1 MELNMGGDDD
11 RIEESSVRL
20 MASSNDGIVDGVG
33 GGESRWVD
41 GSEVDSESP
50 PWSLLDENDSGQ
62 GYGSMRRRLV
72 KKPKR
77 VDSFDVEAM
86 EIAGAHHRHSKDLSV
101 WQNLALAFQTLG
113 VVYGDMGTS
122 PLYVFTDVFS
132 KVPIRSEVDVLGAL
146 SLVIYTI
153 ALIPLAKYVFIVL
166 KANDNGEGGT
176 FALYSLIC
184 RHAKVNMLPNRQPA
198 DENIS
203 SYRLKLP
210 TPELER
216 ALNIKET
223 LEKRSSLKTLLLLLV
238 LTGTSMVIGDGIL
251 TPAMSVMSAVSGL
264 QGEVSGFGTSAVVI
278 VSIIILLG
286 LFSIQRFGT
295 GKVGFMFAPVLA
307 LWFFSLG
314 AIGIYNLVKYDIS
327 VLKALNP
334 AYIYFF
340 FKKNSSAAWSALGG
354 CVLCITGAEAM
365 FADLGHF
372 SVQSVQI
379 AFTCVVFPCLLLAYM
394 GQASYL
400 MKYPDSASR
409 IFYDSVPGSL
419 FWPIFVIATLA
430 ATIASQAMISATFSC
445 VKQAMALG
453 CFPRLKIVH
462 TSRKLMGQIYIPVI
476 NYFLMIMCIIVVSIF
491 QNTTDIANA
500 YGIAEVGVMIV
511 STTLV
516 TLVMLLIWRTNL
528 FLALCFPLVFGSIE
542 LIYLSAVLSKILEG
556 GWLPLAFAS
565 FFLCVMYT
573 WNYGSVL
580 KYHSEVREKISMDFM
595 LELGSTLG
603 TVRVPGIGLL
613 YNELVQGVPS
623 IFGQFLLSLPAI
635 HSTIVFV
642 CIKYVPVPVVPQEE
656 RFLFRRVCPKD
667 YHMFRCVARYG
678 YKDVRKEGHH
688 VFEQLLVESLEK
700 FLRREAQDLAIESN
714 LNEYFDNVSERS
726 RDSGAAGDGTDEL
739 RIPLMQDQRP
749 EEPGSSISEETSPAF
764 PSSVVSLDEDPS
776 LEYELSALREAM
788 DSGFTYLLA
797 HGDVRAK
804 KNSVFFKKL
813 VINYFYAFLRNN
825 CRAGAANMSVPH
837 MNILQVGM
845 TYMDPTDFRGVS
857 GEVERLLRQIQVR
870 AHVLDWTSNG
880 SISGTESK
888 LVAGKIVLIKWVIVK
903 RSISTCESFPLRPI
917 MDLET
922 GVFQNH
928 VKRESWK
935 TVLTLAYQSLGVV
948 YGDLSTSP
956 LYVYKSTFAEDIQH
970 SETNEEIYGVLSFVF
985 WTLTLVPLLK
995 YVFIV
1000 LKADDNGEGG
1010 TFALYS
1016 LLCRHARINSL
1027 PNCQV
1032 ADEELYEYKRDAATT
1047 CLTPT
1052 TTFGSRLKS
1061 TLEKHRVLQRFLLLL
1076 ALIGTCMVIGDGV
1089 LTPALSDVEVP
1100 VACTILIGLFALQHY
1115 GTHRVGFLFAPVVL
1129 VWLMCISAIGIYN
1142 IIHWNPHVYQ
1152 ALSPYYMYKF
1162 LRKTQRGGWMSLGG
1176 ILLCI
1181 TGSEAMF
1188 ADLGHFSQLS
1198 IKIAFTSL
1206 VYPSLILAYMGQ
1218 AAYLSQ
1224 HHVIDNDY
1232 HIGFYVSVPG
1242 KLRWPV
1248 LVIAILAAV
1257 VGSQAIITG
1266 TFSIIKQCS
1275 ALGCFPRVKIVHTS
1289 SKIHGQIYIPEI
1301 NWTLMLLCLA
1311 VTIGFRDTKRL
1322 GNASG
1327 LAVITVMLVT
1337 TCLMSLV
1344 IVLCWHKSVFL
1355 AICFVCFFGTIEVL
1369 YFSASLIKFLEGAWV
1384 PIALSLIFLIVMCVW
1399 HYGILKTY
1407 EFDVQNKVSINWLLS
1422 LGPSLG
1428 IVRVRGIGLIH
1439 TELVSG
1445 IPAIFSHFV
1454 TNLPAFHEVLVFL
1467 CIKSV
1472 PVPHVRAKERFLVGH
1487 IGPRQY
1493 RLYRCIV
1500 RYGYRDVHKD
1510 DMEFEKDL
1518 VCSIAEYIRTG
1529 NAEPN
1534 GAKDE
1539 MESEDDKMT
1548 VVGTCCTHT
1557 DGIQLRE
1564 DDVDKIESAGTSEL
1578 REIKSSPVMQPR
1590 KRVRFIVPDSSKIN
1604 RDAREELQELV
1615 EAREAGI
1622 AYILG
1627 HCYVRAKQGS
1637 SMLKKL
1643 VINYGYEFL
1652 RRNSRAPAYTLSV
1665 PHASTLEVGMVYS
1678 V

>member
-1 MELNMGGDDD
+1 MAEESVVTDLPVKRPREDEENGASAATEAMETETNSNDCISSVIPGWFSEISPMWPGEAHSLKVEKILFQGKSDYQNVMVFQSSTYGKVLVLDGVIQLTERDECAYQEMITHLPLCSIANPKKVLVIGGGDGGVLREVARHSSVVQIDICEIDKMVVDVSKKFFPDVSVGYEDPRVTLHIGDGVAFLKAVPEGTYDAVIVDSSDPIGPAQELFEKPFFESIAKALRPGGVVSTQAESIWLHMNIIEDIVANCHQIFKGSVNYAWTTVPTYPSGMIGFMLCSTEGPAVDFKHPVNPIDSNDSQSKSKPLKFYNSELHTAAFCLPSFAKKITRNHWEEIWSFALLKNTTQKQYGVTPHNNNNTGPLGRTSNLSEDRLVNILFQFRNMEGDDD

-20 MASSNDGIVDGVG
+20 VGSSNDGIVDGG
-33 GGESRWVD
+33 GGGGFGESRWVD

-50 PWSLLDENDSGQ
+50 PWSLLDENDSGP

-72 KKPKR
+72 KKPRR

-86 EIAGAHHRHSKDLSV
+86 EIAGAHHHHSKDLSI

-113 VVYGDMGTS
+113 VVYGDLGTS

-153 ALIPLAKYVFIVL
+153 ALIPLAKYVFVVL

-184 RHAKVNMLPNRQPA
+184 RYAKVNMLPNRQPA

-203 SYRLKLP
+203 SFRLKLP

-223 LEKRSSLKTLLLLLV
+223 LEKRSSLKTVLLLLV

-264 QGEVSGFGTSAVVI
+264 QGEISGFGTSAVVV

-286 LFSIQRFGT
+286 LFNIQRFGT

-314 AIGIYNLVKYDIS
+314 AIGIYNLVKHDIS
-327 VLKALNP
+327 VLRALNP

-372 SVQSVQI
+372 SVQSIQI

-409 IFYDSVPGSL
+409 IFYDSVPESL
-419 FWPIFVIATLA
+419 FWPVFVIATLA
-430 ATIASQAMISATFSC
+430 AMIASQAMISATFSC

-462 TSRKLMGQIYIPVI
+462 TSRKLMGQIYIPII

-491 QNTTDIANA
+491 QSTTDIANA

-556 GWLPLAFAS
+556 GWVPLAFAM

-580 KYHSEVREKISMDFM
+580 KYQSEVREKISMDFM

-714 LNEYFDNVSERS
+714 LNEYFDDVSERS
-726 RDSGAAGDGTDEL
+726 RDSGAAGGHGTDEL
-739 RIPLMQDQRP
+739 RVPLMLDQRL
-749 EEPGSSISEETSPAF
+749 EDAGSSISEETSSAF
-764 PSSVVSLDEDPS
+764 PSSVMSLDEDPS

-804 KNSVFFKKL
+804 KNSFFFKKL
-813 VINYFYAFLRNN
+813 VINYFYAFLRKN

-845 TYMDPTDFRGVS
+845 TYMV
-857 GEVERLLRQIQVR
+857 
-870 AHVLDWTSNG
+870 
-880 SISGTESK
+880 
-888 LVAGKIVLIKWVIVK
+888 
-903 RSISTCESFPLRPI
+903 
-917 MDLET
+917 
-922 GVFQNH
+922 
-928 VKRESWK
+928 
-935 TVLTLAYQSLGVV
+935 
-948 YGDLSTSP
+948 
-956 LYVYKSTFAEDIQH
+956 
-970 SETNEEIYGVLSFVF
+970 
-985 WTLTLVPLLK
+985 
-995 YVFIV
+995 
-1000 LKADDNGEGG
+1000 
-1010 TFALYS
+1010 
-1016 LLCRHARINSL
+1016 
-1027 PNCQV
+1027 
-1032 ADEELYEYKRDAATT
+1032 
-1047 CLTPT
+1047 
-1052 TTFGSRLKS
+1052 
-1061 TLEKHRVLQRFLLLL
+1061 
-1076 ALIGTCMVIGDGV
+1076 
-1089 LTPALSDVEVP
+1089 
-1100 VACTILIGLFALQHY
+1100 
-1115 GTHRVGFLFAPVVL
+1115 
-1129 VWLMCISAIGIYN
+1129 
-1142 IIHWNPHVYQ
+1142 
-1152 ALSPYYMYKF
+1152 
-1162 LRKTQRGGWMSLGG
+1162 
-1176 ILLCI
+1176 
-1181 TGSEAMF
+1181 
-1188 ADLGHFSQLS
+1188 
-1198 IKIAFTSL
+1198 
-1206 VYPSLILAYMGQ
+1206 
-1218 AAYLSQ
+1218 
-1224 HHVIDNDY
+1224 
-1232 HIGFYVSVPG
+1232 
-1242 KLRWPV
+1242 
-1248 LVIAILAAV
+1248 
-1257 VGSQAIITG
+1257 
-1266 TFSIIKQCS
+1266 
-1275 ALGCFPRVKIVHTS
+1275 
-1289 SKIHGQIYIPEI
+1289 
-1301 NWTLMLLCLA
+1301 
-1311 VTIGFRDTKRL
+1311 
-1322 GNASG
+1322 
-1327 LAVITVMLVT
+1327 
-1337 TCLMSLV
+1337 
-1344 IVLCWHKSVFL
+1344 
-1355 AICFVCFFGTIEVL
+1355 
-1369 YFSASLIKFLEGAWV
+1369 
-1384 PIALSLIFLIVMCVW
+1384 
-1399 HYGILKTY
+1399 
-1407 EFDVQNKVSINWLLS
+1407 
-1422 LGPSLG
+1422 
-1428 IVRVRGIGLIH
+1428 
-1439 TELVSG
+1439 
-1445 IPAIFSHFV
+1445 
-1454 TNLPAFHEVLVFL
+1454 
-1467 CIKSV
+1467 
-1472 PVPHVRAKERFLVGH
+1472 
-1487 IGPRQY
+1487 
-1493 RLYRCIV
+1493 
-1500 RYGYRDVHKD
+1500 
-1510 DMEFEKDL
+1510 
-1518 VCSIAEYIRTG
+1518 
-1529 NAEPN
+1529 
-1534 GAKDE
+1534 
-1539 MESEDDKMT
+1539 
-1548 VVGTCCTHT
+1548 
-1557 DGIQLRE
+1557 
-1564 DDVDKIESAGTSEL
+1564 
-1578 REIKSSPVMQPR
+1578 
-1590 KRVRFIVPDSSKIN
+1590 
-1604 RDAREELQELV
+1604 
-1615 EAREAGI
+1615 
-1622 AYILG
+1622 
-1627 HCYVRAKQGS
+1627 
-1637 SMLKKL
+1637 
-1643 VINYGYEFL
+1643 
-1652 RRNSRAPAYTLSV
+1652 
-1665 PHASTLEVGMVYS
+1665 
-1678 V
+1678 

>member
-1 MELNMGGDDD
+1 MEGDDD

-20 MASSNDGIVDGVG
+20 VGSSNDGIVDGG
-33 GGESRWVD
+33 GGGGVGESRWVD

-50 PWSLLDENDSGQ
+50 PWSLLDENDSGP

-72 KKPKR
+72 KKPRR

-86 EIAGAHHRHSKDLSV
+86 EIAGAHHHHSKDLSI

-113 VVYGDMGTS
+113 VVYGDLGTS

-153 ALIPLAKYVFIVL
+153 ALIPLAKYVFVVL

-184 RHAKVNMLPNRQPA
+184 RYAKVNMLPNRQPA

-203 SYRLKLP
+203 SFRLKLP

-223 LEKRSSLKTLLLLLV
+223 LEKRSSLKTVLLLLV

-264 QGEVSGFGTSAVVI
+264 QGEISGFGTSAVVI

-286 LFSIQRFGT
+286 LFNIQRFGT

-314 AIGIYNLVKYDIS
+314 AIGIYNLVKHDIS
-327 VLKALNP
+327 VLRALNP

-372 SVQSVQI
+372 SVQSIQI

-409 IFYDSVPGSL
+409 IFYDSVPESL
-419 FWPIFVIATLA
+419 FWPVFVIATLA
-430 ATIASQAMISATFSC
+430 AMIASQAMISATFSC

-462 TSRKLMGQIYIPVI
+462 TSRKLMGQIYIPII

-491 QNTTDIANA
+491 QSTTDIANA

-556 GWLPLAFAS
+556 GWVPLAFAT

-580 KYHSEVREKISMDFM
+580 KYQSEVREKISMDFM

-714 LNEYFDNVSERS
+714 LNEYFDDVSEKS
-726 RDSGAAGDGTDEL
+726 RDSGAAGGHGTDEL
-739 RIPLMQDQRP
+739 RVPLMHDQRL
-749 EEPGSSISEETSPAF
+749 EDAGSSISGETSSAF
-764 PSSVVSLDEDPS
+764 PSSVMSLDEDPS

-804 KNSVFFKKL
+804 KNSFFFKKL
-813 VINYFYAFLRNN
+813 VINYFYAFLRKN

-845 TYMDPTDFRGVS
+845 TYMV
-857 GEVERLLRQIQVR
+857 
-870 AHVLDWTSNG
+870 
-880 SISGTESK
+880 
-888 LVAGKIVLIKWVIVK
+888 
-903 RSISTCESFPLRPI
+903 
-917 MDLET
+917 
-922 GVFQNH
+922 
-928 VKRESWK
+928 
-935 TVLTLAYQSLGVV
+935 
-948 YGDLSTSP
+948 
-956 LYVYKSTFAEDIQH
+956 
-970 SETNEEIYGVLSFVF
+970 
-985 WTLTLVPLLK
+985 
-995 YVFIV
+995 
-1000 LKADDNGEGG
+1000 
-1010 TFALYS
+1010 
-1016 LLCRHARINSL
+1016 
-1027 PNCQV
+1027 
-1032 ADEELYEYKRDAATT
+1032 
-1047 CLTPT
+1047 
-1052 TTFGSRLKS
+1052 
-1061 TLEKHRVLQRFLLLL
+1061 
-1076 ALIGTCMVIGDGV
+1076 
-1089 LTPALSDVEVP
+1089 
-1100 VACTILIGLFALQHY
+1100 
-1115 GTHRVGFLFAPVVL
+1115 
-1129 VWLMCISAIGIYN
+1129 
-1142 IIHWNPHVYQ
+1142 
-1152 ALSPYYMYKF
+1152 
-1162 LRKTQRGGWMSLGG
+1162 
-1176 ILLCI
+1176 
-1181 TGSEAMF
+1181 
-1188 ADLGHFSQLS
+1188 
-1198 IKIAFTSL
+1198 
-1206 VYPSLILAYMGQ
+1206 
-1218 AAYLSQ
+1218 
-1224 HHVIDNDY
+1224 
-1232 HIGFYVSVPG
+1232 
-1242 KLRWPV
+1242 
-1248 LVIAILAAV
+1248 
-1257 VGSQAIITG
+1257 
-1266 TFSIIKQCS
+1266 
-1275 ALGCFPRVKIVHTS
+1275 
-1289 SKIHGQIYIPEI
+1289 
-1301 NWTLMLLCLA
+1301 
-1311 VTIGFRDTKRL
+1311 
-1322 GNASG
+1322 
-1327 LAVITVMLVT
+1327 
-1337 TCLMSLV
+1337 
-1344 IVLCWHKSVFL
+1344 
-1355 AICFVCFFGTIEVL
+1355 
-1369 YFSASLIKFLEGAWV
+1369 
-1384 PIALSLIFLIVMCVW
+1384 
-1399 HYGILKTY
+1399 
-1407 EFDVQNKVSINWLLS
+1407 
-1422 LGPSLG
+1422 
-1428 IVRVRGIGLIH
+1428 
-1439 TELVSG
+1439 
-1445 IPAIFSHFV
+1445 
-1454 TNLPAFHEVLVFL
+1454 
-1467 CIKSV
+1467 
-1472 PVPHVRAKERFLVGH
+1472 
-1487 IGPRQY
+1487 
-1493 RLYRCIV
+1493 
-1500 RYGYRDVHKD
+1500 
-1510 DMEFEKDL
+1510 
-1518 VCSIAEYIRTG
+1518 
-1529 NAEPN
+1529 
-1534 GAKDE
+1534 
-1539 MESEDDKMT
+1539 
-1548 VVGTCCTHT
+1548 
-1557 DGIQLRE
+1557 
-1564 DDVDKIESAGTSEL
+1564 
-1578 REIKSSPVMQPR
+1578 
-1590 KRVRFIVPDSSKIN
+1590 
-1604 RDAREELQELV
+1604 
-1615 EAREAGI
+1615 
-1622 AYILG
+1622 
-1627 HCYVRAKQGS
+1627 
-1637 SMLKKL
+1637 
-1643 VINYGYEFL
+1643 
-1652 RRNSRAPAYTLSV
+1652 
-1665 PHASTLEVGMVYS
+1665 
-1678 V
+1678 

>member
-1 MELNMGGDDD
+1 MEGDDD

-20 MASSNDGIVDGVG
+20 VGSSNDGIVDGG
-33 GGESRWVD
+33 GGGGVGESRWVD

-50 PWSLLDENDSGQ
+50 PWSLLDENDSGP

-86 EIAGAHHRHSKDLSV
+86 EIAGAHHYHSKDLSI

-113 VVYGDMGTS
+113 VVYGDLGTS

-153 ALIPLAKYVFIVL
+153 ALIPLAKYVFVVL

-184 RHAKVNMLPNRQPA
+184 RYAKVNMLPNRQPA

-203 SYRLKLP
+203 SFRLKLP

-223 LEKRSSLKTLLLLLV
+223 LEKRSSLKTVLLLLV

-264 QGEVSGFGTSAVVI
+264 QGEISGFGTSAVVV

-286 LFSIQRFGT
+286 LFNIQRFGT

-314 AIGIYNLVKYDIS
+314 AIGIYNLVKHDIS

-372 SVQSVQI
+372 SVQSIQI

-409 IFYDSVPGSL
+409 IFYDSVPESL
-419 FWPIFVIATLA
+419 FWPVFVIATLA
-430 ATIASQAMISATFSC
+430 AMIASQAMISATFSC

-462 TSRKLMGQIYIPVI
+462 TSRKLMGQIYIPII

-491 QNTTDIANA
+491 RSTTDIANA

-556 GWLPLAFAS
+556 GWVPLAFAM

-580 KYHSEVREKISMDFM
+580 KYQSEVREKISMDFM

-714 LNEYFDNVSERS
+714 LNEYFDDVSERS
-726 RDSGAAGDGTDEL
+726 RDSGAAGGHGTDEL
-739 RIPLMQDQRP
+739 RVPLMHDQRL
-749 EEPGSSISEETSPAF
+749 EDAGSSISEETSSAF
-764 PSSVVSLDEDPS
+764 PSSVMSLDEDPS

-804 KNSVFFKKL
+804 KNSFFFKKL
-813 VINYFYAFLRNN
+813 VINYFYAFLRKN

-837 MNILQVGM
+837 MNILQVG
-845 TYMDPTDFRGVS
+845 DR
-857 GEVERLLRQIQVR
+857 
-870 AHVLDWTSNG
+870 
-880 SISGTESK
+880 
-888 LVAGKIVLIKWVIVK
+888 
-903 RSISTCESFPLRPI
+903 
-917 MDLET
+917 
-922 GVFQNH
+922 
-928 VKRESWK
+928 
-935 TVLTLAYQSLGVV
+935 
-948 YGDLSTSP
+948 
-956 LYVYKSTFAEDIQH
+956 
-970 SETNEEIYGVLSFVF
+970 
-985 WTLTLVPLLK
+985 
-995 YVFIV
+995 
-1000 LKADDNGEGG
+1000 
-1010 TFALYS
+1010 
-1016 LLCRHARINSL
+1016 
-1027 PNCQV
+1027 
-1032 ADEELYEYKRDAATT
+1032 
-1047 CLTPT
+1047 
-1052 TTFGSRLKS
+1052 
-1061 TLEKHRVLQRFLLLL
+1061 
-1076 ALIGTCMVIGDGV
+1076 
-1089 LTPALSDVEVP
+1089 
-1100 VACTILIGLFALQHY
+1100 
-1115 GTHRVGFLFAPVVL
+1115 
-1129 VWLMCISAIGIYN
+1129 
-1142 IIHWNPHVYQ
+1142 
-1152 ALSPYYMYKF
+1152 
-1162 LRKTQRGGWMSLGG
+1162 
-1176 ILLCI
+1176 
-1181 TGSEAMF
+1181 
-1188 ADLGHFSQLS
+1188 
-1198 IKIAFTSL
+1198 
-1206 VYPSLILAYMGQ
+1206 
-1218 AAYLSQ
+1218 
-1224 HHVIDNDY
+1224 
-1232 HIGFYVSVPG
+1232 
-1242 KLRWPV
+1242 
-1248 LVIAILAAV
+1248 
-1257 VGSQAIITG
+1257 
-1266 TFSIIKQCS
+1266 
-1275 ALGCFPRVKIVHTS
+1275 
-1289 SKIHGQIYIPEI
+1289 
-1301 NWTLMLLCLA
+1301 
-1311 VTIGFRDTKRL
+1311 
-1322 GNASG
+1322 
-1327 LAVITVMLVT
+1327 
-1337 TCLMSLV
+1337 
-1344 IVLCWHKSVFL
+1344 KSV
-1355 AICFVCFFGTIEVL
+1355 V
-1369 YFSASLIKFLEGAWV
+1369 
-1384 PIALSLIFLIVMCVW
+1384 
-1399 HYGILKTY
+1399 
-1407 EFDVQNKVSINWLLS
+1407 
-1422 LGPSLG
+1422 
-1428 IVRVRGIGLIH
+1428 
-1439 TELVSG
+1439 
-1445 IPAIFSHFV
+1445 
-1454 TNLPAFHEVLVFL
+1454 
-1467 CIKSV
+1467 
-1472 PVPHVRAKERFLVGH
+1472 
-1487 IGPRQY
+1487 
-1493 RLYRCIV
+1493 
-1500 RYGYRDVHKD
+1500 
-1510 DMEFEKDL
+1510 
-1518 VCSIAEYIRTG
+1518 
-1529 NAEPN
+1529 
-1534 GAKDE
+1534 
-1539 MESEDDKMT
+1539 
-1548 VVGTCCTHT
+1548 
-1557 DGIQLRE
+1557 
-1564 DDVDKIESAGTSEL
+1564 
-1578 REIKSSPVMQPR
+1578 
-1590 KRVRFIVPDSSKIN
+1590 
-1604 RDAREELQELV
+1604 
-1615 EAREAGI
+1615 
-1622 AYILG
+1622 
-1627 HCYVRAKQGS
+1627 
-1637 SMLKKL
+1637 
-1643 VINYGYEFL
+1643 
-1652 RRNSRAPAYTLSV
+1652 
-1665 PHASTLEVGMVYS
+1665 
-1678 V
+1678 